1 MTVTI
6 SDYYLLDSKF
16 NLKSEPT
23 PNKFVICN
31 DNVFIP
37 HARTSAGG
45 TFKYPW
51 FDAETR
57 KEGGFFVPVG
67 KEKYDLHKGRPG
79 MPQALKQAGMKYKI
93 TKGTIVR
100 GEEILYGYY
109 CKIIK
114 CPSNASF

>member
-1 MTVTI
+1 
-6 SDYYLLDSKF
+6 
-16 NLKSEPT
+16 
-23 PNKFVICN
+23 
-31 DNVFIP
+31 
-37 HARTSAGG
+37 
-45 TFKYPW
+45 
-51 FDAETR
+51 
-57 KEGGFFVPVG
+57 
-67 KEKYDLHKGRPG
+67 